1 MYLIFIKEIII
12 KNKKKKENLYKWLC
26 VWYENAPL
34 SEEYIAKRLMIPNE
48 KIKNNNIK
56 SKANILSTK
65 LKFLFSK

>member
-26 VWYENAPL
+26 VWYENIPL

-56 SKANILSTK
+56 SKANILSTM
-65 LKFLFSK
+65 LKFLFWK